1 VSAFPLFIW
10 KGPKK
15 TQELHEKYYIHWMAV
30 ARGISVPLNR
40 IPFFLQING
49 GTIAFLT
56 GVKHL
61 ERLTLGEMGLNRGS
75 NIKED
80 LESAVGSGLSYWSC
94 WIRLAEEGC
103 YDFLSCRR

>member
-40 IPFFLQING
+40 IPFFLQIIG
-49 GTIAFLT
+49 ETIAFLT
-56 GVKHL
+56 GMKHWNAGRLVKW
-61 ERLTLGEMGLNRGS
+61 G
-75 NIKED
+75 
-80 LESAVGSGLSYWSC
+80 
-94 WIRLAEEGC
+94 
-103 YDFLSCRR
+103 